1 MPALPGKFEIVIQP
15 VSGAAGD
22 SQSSSV
28 GARIRTAILYSVDPR
43 PRRVQDVGLNLAS
56 GNPGTNLPV
65 EAMQSIPL
73 DQPVNAV
80 LFHLAERHREDV
92 EAVVAVPQDKT
103 RRVPDWIDTVP
114 ISSTDQAVIAVR
126 KFLTADMQLRL
137 IRTA

>member
-1 MPALPGKFEIVIQP
+1 
-15 VSGAAGD
+15 
-22 SQSSSV
+22 
-28 GARIRTAILYSVDPR
+28 
-43 PRRVQDVGLNLAS
+43 
-56 GNPGTNLPV
+56 
-65 EAMQSIPL
+65 MQSIPL